1 MREREEERE
10 RGWEYYEFLAMV
22 SFLVLGGRGGRRRE
36 EKADNANFLEHH

>member
-22 SFLVLGGRGGRRRE
+22 SFLGDGGGGGRE
-36 EKADNANFLEHH
+36 EKADNANFLERH